1 MKVKTVF
8 VPHLGK
14 DVQVRPIP
22 RKLQR
27 MIHAKATKGGR
38 IDLQDLVVWKLVYG
52 LKDPNFTEAQVREI
66 TRRFTNGTLQPI
78 VDRIDALSGTD
89 EHLRGADPPHAV
101 RKVTDPVMI
110 ATAWFGRFPD
120 VVPTGVRSRESHGA
134 KPARRRGS
142 RRGERATSSSS
153 DDPDPEP
160 PAARPC
166 ACGCGHPRQ
175 QGDNYYDPV
184 ECKRRHAR
192 ERKQKQRARDR
203 DEPNRIVER
212 RLPGLTLA
220 DLPTKCR
227 PGCGGEAVYEDP
239 EGAIVCVA
247 CGRPKTRGR
256 LRVNS
261 YDAHLA
267 EVRGG
272 REEGRRDV

>member
-1 MKVKTVF
+1 VFTRSRRVWKVEWTSQSQSEGDDEVQDEQQYVSEPDVTAYDDDGHVVADATAEMTQWIDRMQEDNRRAVAQLK
-8 VPHLGK
+8 PHELARFETWLRTRTR
-14 DVQVRPIP
+14 DAPPVRPPSRPANGHAP
-22 RKLQR
+22 R
-27 MIHAKATKGGR
+27 
-38 IDLQDLVVWKLVYG
+38 
-52 LKDPNFTEAQVREI
+52 EAR
-66 TRRFTNGTLQPI
+66 N
-78 VDRIDALSGTD
+78 DR
-89 EHLRGADPPHAV
+89 H
-101 RKVTDPVMI
+101 
-110 ATAWFGRFPD
+110 
-120 VVPTGVRSRESHGA
+120 
-134 KPARRRGS
+134 RGS
-142 RRGERATSSSS
+142 RRGERAKSSSS
-153 DDPDPEP
+153 DDPEPEP